1 LQICSVFVLVR
12 LWEGARMNVAKE
24 QQIIRLW
31 NRLRRLQR
39 EGRSTTAVLR
49 ELERVLAEREH
60 AA

>member
-1 LQICSVFVLVR
+1 
-12 LWEGARMNVAKE
+12 MNVAKQ

>member
-1 LQICSVFVLVR
+1 
-12 LWEGARMNVAKE
+12 MNVAKE

-49 ELERVLAEREH
+49 QLERVLAEREH

>member
-1 LQICSVFVLVR
+1 LQICSVFVLMR
-12 LWEGARMNVAKE
+12 RWEGARMTVAKE

-39 EGRSTTAVLR
+39 DGRSTTAVLR
-49 ELERVLAEREH
+49 QLERALAEREH